1 MVFTAENFLLIG
13 SILLFVSI
21 VAGKTGY
28 RFGVPS
34 LLLFLVVGM
43 LFGSDGIGVQFSSFK
58 QAQFIGMTALS
69 VILFSGGM
77 DTKIEEVRP
86 VMLEGITLSTLGVL
100 LTTIITGLF
109 VYGMELLFPHAI
121 SLSLAG
127 CFLLAAVM
135 SSTDSASVF
144 SILRAKSL
152 NLTQNMRPLLEFESG
167 SNDPMAYMLTIF
179 FIELITLSGVS
190 VGVMLWTFV
199 LQLVLGLVIG
209 YFMGRLVVFVINNI
223 NLDYSSLYSI
233 LLLAFT
239 FFIFSFTDLLNGNG
253 YLAVYVAGLVV
264 GNHRMMY
271 KKSVVIFFDGLAW
284 LFQIIMF
291 LTLGLLVNPKE
302 LMGVSVV
309 ALIIGVFMIVA
320 ARPLSVFLCLIP
332 FKKVSLKGKSF
343 VSWVGLRGAVP
354 IIFATYPYVAGV
366 PGANE
371 IFNIV
376 FFITIVSLIVQG
388 SSVPYVAKLLGLVAE
403 SGEHKDFA
411 VEMPEDV
418 AVTSELLVSEG
429 LLGNG
434 RCLCDIPMPE
444 DTMVMMVKRDKKF
457 FIPNA
462 KTELKAGDKLLIVA
476 GKEEELKEAYGR
488 LGIDHYSVYKS

>member
-1 MVFTAENFLLIG
+1 MARITKNKAAEILGLSRQTISNYIEQGLIG
-13 SILLFVSI
+13 SCVGEHGILYVNSEDVEKYAEKYKMLAANEKMIDDKLKEVEAHKRAI
-21 VAGKTGY
+21 NVELTELRNRATANGK
-28 RFGVPS
+28 
-34 LLLFLVVGM
+34 LAANAVGM

-86 VMLEGITLSTLGVL
+86 VMFEGITLSTLGVL
-100 LTTIITGLF
+100 LTTIITGAF

-144 SILRAKSL
+144 SILRAKNL

-179 FIELITLSGVS
+179 FIEIITLSGVS

-239 FFIFSFTDLLNGNG
+239 YFIIKMRPSFS
-253 YLAVYVAGLVV
+253 
-264 GNHRMMY
+264 R
-271 KKSVVIFFDGLAW
+271 I
-284 LFQIIMF
+284 
-291 LTLGLLVNPKE
+291 
-302 LMGVSVV
+302 
-309 ALIIGVFMIVA
+309 
-320 ARPLSVFLCLIP
+320 R
-332 FKKVSLKGKSF
+332 
-343 VSWVGLRGAVP
+343 
-354 IIFATYPYVAGV
+354 
-366 PGANE
+366 
-371 IFNIV
+371 
-376 FFITIVSLIVQG
+376 
-388 SSVPYVAKLLGLVAE
+388 
-403 SGEHKDFA
+403 
-411 VEMPEDV
+411 
-418 AVTSELLVSEG
+418 
-429 LLGNG
+429 
-434 RCLCDIPMPE
+434 
-444 DTMVMMVKRDKKF
+444 
-457 FIPNA
+457 
-462 KTELKAGDKLLIVA
+462 
-476 GKEEELKEAYGR
+476 
-488 LGIDHYSVYKS
+488 